1 MGFNERVLS
10 GNPFAELG
18 FKGLFAM
25 LQPSLGL
32 PSLKGLVMLGRQN
45 DGVELACFLY
55 ENRFAFGLGAETAKS
70 VLGFGG
76 GDVHFEPPIGLAILA
91 ILVVLGLEFV

>member
-1 MGFNERVLS
+1 
-10 GNPFAELG
+10 
-18 FKGLFAM
+18 
-25 LQPSLGL
+25 
-32 PSLKGLVMLGRQN
+32 
-45 DGVELACFLY
+45 LY